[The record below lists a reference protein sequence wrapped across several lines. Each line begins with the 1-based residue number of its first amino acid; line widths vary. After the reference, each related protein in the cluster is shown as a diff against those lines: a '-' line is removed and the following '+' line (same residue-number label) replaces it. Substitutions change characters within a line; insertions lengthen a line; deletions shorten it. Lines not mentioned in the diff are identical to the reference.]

1 MRQTTAE
8 HAERRFGE
16 HALELQAGRS
26 PPVRSRGWLVRRV
39 LLTADLAGLTLA
51 FAGASLIF
59 DTDASAGAIGT
70 VGEALLFVALLPGW
84 VVAAKLHGLYDRDEE
99 RTGHGTIDDL
109 AGVFHLATAGAWLFI
124 LGAWATGLARPDPAK
139 LFTLWALAVALVTL
153 GRVVG
158 RTVCRTR
165 PSYVQNVVIVGAD
178 DAGRLLGSKYRNHPE
193 YGVNLLG
200 FVDTIAPEPAGG
212 GGGGETILG
221 PLEEL
226 ASIVRRL
233 DVDRVVIGFPRVSRD
248 KTVELTRTLRELGVQ
263 IDLVPRLFEVI
274 SPANSFHSVE
284 GFALVG
290 LPPAQLAPSS
300 QLLKRMTDVGVSAA
314 GLVALAP
321 VLALI
326 AALIKL
332 DSRGPVLFRQVRMGG
347 SGRIFRIAK
356 FRTMVADA
364 DAHKGEVAHLNKH
377 LDAGGDPRMF
387 KIPDDPRLTRV
398 GRFLRR
404 YSLDE
409 LPQLLNVLRG
419 EMSLVGPRPLIPEED
434 RHVREWARH
443 RLDLAPG
450 ITGPWQV
457 LGRSDIEFEEMLRLD
472 YLYVTTWSLGKD
484 LELLCRTIPAVLGR
498 RHGAY

>member
-1 MRQTTAE
+1 MVRQVHAE
-8 HAERRFGE
+8 HVERRLGE
-16 HALELQAGRS
+16 RALERTAGRS

-39 LLTADLAGLTLA
+39 LLSADLAGLALA

-59 DTDASAGAIGT
+59 DTHAPAGAIGT
-70 VGEALLFVALLPGW
+70 AGEALLFAALLPGW

-139 LFTLWALAVALVTL
+139 LFTLWAFVVALVTL
-153 GRVVG
+153 GRSLG
-158 RTVCRTR
+158 RAACRTR

-178 DAGRLLGSKYRNHPE
+178 DVGRLLGSKYRNHPE

-200 FVDTIAPEPAGG
+200 FVDTVAPEQAGDG
-212 GGGGETILG
+212 GAETILG
-221 PLEEL
+221 PPEEL

-233 DVDRVVIGFPRVSRD
+233 GVDRVVVGFPRVSRD
-248 KTVELTRTLRELGVQ
+248 ETVELTRTLRELGVQ

-284 GFALVG
+284 GLALLG
-290 LPPAQLAPSS
+290 LPPPQLAPSS
-300 QLLKRMTDVGVSAA
+300 RFLKRMTDVGVSAA
-314 GLVALAP
+314 GLVAVAP

-332 DSRGPVLFRQVRMGG
+332 DSPGPVLFRQARMG
-347 SGRIFRIAK
+347 SGDRVFRIAK

-364 DAHKGEVAHLNKH
+364 DARKGAVAHLNKH
-377 LDAGGDPRMF
+377 LQSGGDSRMF

-419 EMSLVGPRPLIPEED
+419 EMSLVGPRPLIPAED
-434 RHVREWARH
+434 LHVREWARH

-450 ITGPWQV
+450 ITGPWQI

-472 YLYVTTWSLGKD
+472 YLYVTTWSLAKD
-484 LELLCRTIPAVLGR
+484 VELLCRTIPAVLGR
-498 RHGAY
+498 RRGAY